1 MAELSP
7 FDFHIP
13 KKEQE
18 PKFEPKDEYKA
29 ELIEMAQER
38 QYSSHFIEALSQLN
52 KKELQLQKKQQ
63 EMNNRVVEI
72 SDFVEKSYP
81 HMKSHIVNYRKKDE
95 YYFNRA
101 KDFIGNYYP
110 SEYIDDPE
118 LSQILSRYGIINFPK
133 YLGSNISGYVVIAII
148 TICAAIPLLYWYE
161 PLIAKGEGELLV
173 AILAFIIIGI
183 ILGFATIYFLDW
195 LFRKL
200 ESIYFHI
207 KSK

>member
-1 MAELSP
+1 MAELNP

-13 KKEQE
+13 KNERE

-38 QYSSHFIEALSQLN
+38 QYSSHFVEALSQLN

-63 EMNNRVVEI
+63 EMSNRVVEI

-81 HMKSHIVNYRKKDE
+81 HIKSHVDNYRKKDE

-110 SEYIDDPE
+110 SEYIDDAE

-133 YLGSNISGYVVIAII
+133 YLGSNIAGCGVTAII
-148 TICAAIPLLYWYE
+148 TIYIAIPLIYWYE
-161 PLIAKGEGELLV
+161 TLIAKGGLLIAIV
-173 AILAFIIIGI
+173 AFG
-183 ILGFATIYFLDW
+183 ILGIVLGLITIFVIDW
-195 LFRKL
+195 SLRKL
-200 ESIYFHI
+200 ERIYFHI